1 MTFLIILGAFLLVQ
15 IITASALGL
24 PEQFKDLED
33 LHKESLAE
41 TYYHEGLNDGKTD
54 EMVDIFKSLSNE
66 FKFSDENLDVG
77 EEKNYKKRD
86 ITQNSVAKNFLSNV
100 KGIPAMPSLP
110 SMPSMPSIPSLWS
123 NMPNIVKNFLKETR
137 DLYNDVGAFIKAIS
151 EALTNRSSSSQLLS
165 SPMVSTNKTKEFIRN
180 EIQKVRKVRNF
191 VQETLQKIRDISAA
205 IAKKVKS
212 SECLSNLTDI
222 KGLVSDGINCLKE
235 KFNDGKRIILQLYN
249 NLLKGLK
256 IPNDLM
262 VELKKCD
269 TNQNNTLGRIIC
281 YFLTP
286 LQLEK
291 EQILLPVEFIKR
303 ILELTHY
310 FSTMKE
316 DLINCGITTIASITL
331 KMEKCAGEML
341 EITKEISSQITVPE
355 LPNFNDY
362 FSRKILPKGIN

>member
-24 PEQFKDLED
+24 PEQFKGLED
-33 LHKESLAE
+33 LPKKPLAE

-54 EMVDIFKSLSNE
+54 EMVDIFKSLSDE

-86 ITQNSVAKNFLSNV
+86 ITQNSVARNFLSNV
-100 KGIPAMPSLP
+100 KGIPSMPSLP

-123 NMPNIVKNFLKETR
+123 SQTQAAPNTALALPESDYSLLDMPNIVKNFLKETR
-137 DLYNDVGAFIKAIS
+137 DLYNDVGAFLKAIT

-316 DLINCGITTIASITL
+316 DLINCGITTIASIT
-331 KMEKCAGEML
+331 
-341 EITKEISSQITVPE
+341 
-355 LPNFNDY
+355 
-362 FSRKILPKGIN
+362 